1 MSFLAASR
9 EARSSTLAEKPRD
22 STFDSALISAATF
35 WAASRFRSRMA
46 VLTPCA
52 ARARAMVEQ
61 ITPPPPVTTATL
73 PLRFKSLIAAVIMLI
88 FYFINGCHQF
98 FHFGSKSGKIS
109 FFKKLLGEKV
119 GAHTHTSH
127 SGTEPAF
134 KVGFGGVYPAGRHDE
149 IGR

>member
-22 STFDSALISAATF
+22 STPDSALISAATF
-35 WAASRFRSRMA
+35 SAASRFRSRMA

-73 PLRFKSLIAAVIMLI
+73 PLRFKSLIAAVIMLF
-88 FYFINGCHQF
+88 FYFVNGCHQF
-98 FHFGSKSGKIS
+98 LHFRSEERRVGKECR
-109 FFKKLLGEKV
+109 F
-119 GAHTHTSH
+119 
-127 SGTEPAF
+127 
-134 KVGFGGVYPAGRHDE
+134 
-149 IGR
+149 